1 LLKNR
6 IRELRVRER
15 LTQTEL
21 ATKIGVSRQTIGF
34 IEKGDYSPSVVLA
47 LKIAQVFQLPLEEV
61 FWLEQA
67 EED

>member
-1 LLKNR
+1 MLKNR